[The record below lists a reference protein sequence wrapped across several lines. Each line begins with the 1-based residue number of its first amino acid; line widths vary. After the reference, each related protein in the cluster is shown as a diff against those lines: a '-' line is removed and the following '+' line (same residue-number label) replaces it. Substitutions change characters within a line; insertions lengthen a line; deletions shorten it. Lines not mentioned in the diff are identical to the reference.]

1 MTLIGNICSSLF
13 PNLSGDSKN
22 REGVRGI
29 DASIRFPL
37 LALIISAFVWLIV
50 ATVVGFIASI
60 KMHSPGFLADY
71 SFLTYGKVAPIFWNS
86 LVYGWLFNAG
96 LACAVFLLSRLGGN
110 NVGLGAFLTI
120 SITLWN
126 TGVTAGIIGIMWGE
140 QLPFQWLEFPAFA
153 APILFLA
160 FLGIGTWSL
169 LTFRAR
175 IHRSSYASQWWII
188 ASIFSFAWI
197 YTAAQV
203 MLVGTPAQGAIQTL
217 VNSWYVENV
226 FGLVIAPLTFA
237 TLYYLLPKTLGTAVV
252 GYKYSSWAFWS
263 WFLFASFSGIADLA
277 NGPIP
282 AWVSSLGVIATF
294 GLLIPTTTMSIQFL
308 SSLFSCFS
316 VIWDSATARYLFVG
330 CITFL
335 LVMYH
340 KIFGVLRG
348 SLDITQFSLYDSG
361 VTQLALFGF
370 AGMTFTGAIY
380 FILPRL
386 LNKELPSTS
395 LIDLQF
401 WSHLM
406 GLILVSIG
414 LISGGTQ
421 QGELMNGSTAEALVV
436 VKTMQSSFYLTT
448 IGMVFFIIGAVA
460 SGATYIGIMLSTR
473 IQEENET
480 SLVKEAPEL
489 EYNAS

>member
-1 MTLIGNICSSLF
+1 
-13 PNLSGDSKN
+13 
-22 REGVRGI
+22 
-29 DASIRFPL
+29 
-37 LALIISAFVWLIV
+37 
-50 ATVVGFIASI
+50 
-60 KMHSPGFLADY
+60 
-71 SFLTYGKVAPIFWNS
+71 
-86 LVYGWLFNAG
+86 
-96 LACAVFLLSRLGGN
+96 
-110 NVGLGAFLTI
+110 
-120 SITLWN
+120 
-126 TGVTAGIIGIMWGE
+126 
-140 QLPFQWLEFPAFA
+140 
-153 APILFLA
+153 
-160 FLGIGTWSL
+160 
-169 LTFRAR
+169 
-175 IHRSSYASQWWII
+175 
-188 ASIFSFAWI
+188 
-197 YTAAQV
+197 
-203 MLVGTPAQGAIQTL
+203 MLVGTPAKGAIQTL

-237 TLYYLLPKTLGTAVV
+237 TLYYLLPKTLGTVVV

-263 WFLFASFSGIADLA
+263 WFLFASFSGFVDLA

-282 AWVSSLGVIATF
+282 AWVSSLGIIATF
-294 GLLIPTTTMSIQFL
+294 GLLIPTTTMSIQFF
-308 SSLFSCFS
+308 SSLFSRFS
-316 VIWDSATARYLFVG
+316 VIWDSATARYLFAG

-335 LVMYH
+335 LVMYQ
-340 KIFGVLRG
+340 KIFGSLRG
-348 SLDITQFSLYDSG
+348 ALDTTQFSLYDSG

-401 WSHLM
+401 WSHLI

-460 SGATYIGIMLSTR
+460 SGATYIGIILSTR
-473 IQEENET
+473 IPKETET
-480 SLVKEAPEL
+480 SLIKEAPEL
-489 EYNAS
+489 EYSAS

>member
-37 LALIISAFVWLIV
+37 LTLIISASVWLII

-96 LACAVFLLSRLGGN
+96 LACAVFLLSRLGGK

-160 FLGIGTWSL
+160 FLGIGTWNL

-175 IHRSSYASQWWII
+175 IHRSSYASQWWIL

-203 MLVGTPAQGAIQTL
+203 MLVGTPAKGAIQTL

-237 TLYYLLPKTLGTAVV
+237 TLYYLLPKTLGTVVV

-263 WFLFASFSGIADLA
+263 WFLFASFSGFVDLA

-294 GLLIPTTTMSIQFL
+294 GLLIPTTTISIQFL
-308 SSLFSCFS
+308 SSLFSRFS
-316 VIWDSATARYLFVG
+316 VIWDSVTARYLFAG

-335 LVMYH
+335 LVMYQ
-340 KIFGVLRG
+340 KIFGSLRG
-348 SLDITQFSLYDSG
+348 AMDTTQFSLYDSG

-401 WSHLM
+401 WSHLI

-448 IGMVFFIIGAVA
+448 IGMLFFIIGAVA
-460 SGATYIGIMLSTR
+460 SGATYIGIILSTR
-473 IQEENET
+473 IPEETET
-480 SLVKEAPEL
+480 SLIKEAPEL
-489 EYNAS
+489 EYSAS

>member
-1 MTLIGNICSSLF
+1 MNLIGNICSSLF
-13 PNLSGDSKN
+13 PDLSGDSKN

-37 LALIISAFVWLIV
+37 LTLIKSAFVWLII
-50 ATVVGFIASI
+50 ATVFGLIASI
-60 KMHSPGFLADY
+60 KLHSPGFLADY
-71 SFLTYGKVAPIFWNS
+71 SILTYGKVDPIFWNTS
-86 LVYGWLFNAG
+86 VYGWLFNAG

-110 NVGLGAFLTI
+110 NAGLGVFLTI
-120 SITLWN
+120 SVSLWN
-126 TGVTAGIIGIMWGE
+126 TGVMAGIIGIMWGE
-140 QLPFQWLEFPAFA
+140 QLPFEWLEFPAFA

-160 FLGIGTWSL
+160 FLGIGTWGL
-169 LTFRAR
+169 LTFRSR
-175 IHRSSYASQWWII
+175 IHRSSYASQWWIL
-188 ASIFSFAWI
+188 ASIFSFSWI
-197 YTAAQV
+197 YMAAQL
-203 MLVGTPAQGAIQTL
+203 MLVCVPVQGAIQTL
-217 VNSWYVENV
+217 VNSWYVENL
-226 FGLVIAPLTFA
+226 FGLFIAPLAFA

-252 GYKYSSWAFWS
+252 GYKYSGWAFWS

-308 SSLFSCFS
+308 SSLFSRFS

-340 KIFGVLRG
+340 KIFGALRG
-348 SLDITQFSLYDSG
+348 SLDTTQFSLYDSG

-386 LNKELPSTS
+386 LNKEFPSTA

-414 LISGGTQ
+414 MISGGIQ

-436 VKTMQSSFYLTT
+436 VNTMQSSFYLTT
-448 IGMVFFIIGAVA
+448 IGMVFFLIGAVA
-460 SGATYIGIMLSTR
+460 SVATYIGLMLSNRTP
-473 IQEENET
+473 EETET
-480 SLVKEAPEL
+480 SLIKEAPEL
-489 EYNAS
+489 EYSAS

>member
-1 MTLIGNICSSLF
+1 MNLIGNICSSLF
-13 PNLSGDSKN
+13 PDLSGDSKN

-37 LALIISAFVWLIV
+37 LTLIKSAFVWLII
-50 ATVVGFIASI
+50 ATVFGLIASI
-60 KMHSPGFLADY
+60 KLHSPGFLADY
-71 SFLTYGKVAPIFWNS
+71 SILTYGKVDPIFWNTS
-86 LVYGWLFNAG
+86 VYGWLFNAG

-110 NVGLGAFLTI
+110 NAGLGVFLTI
-120 SITLWN
+120 SVSLWN
-126 TGVTAGIIGIMWGE
+126 TGVMAGIIGIMWGE
-140 QLPFQWLEFPAFA
+140 QLPFEWLEFPAFA

-160 FLGIGTWSL
+160 FLGIGTWGL
-169 LTFRAR
+169 LTFRSR
-175 IHRSSYASQWWII
+175 IHRSSYASQWWIL
-188 ASIFSFAWI
+188 ASIFSFSWI
-197 YTAAQV
+197 YTAAQL
-203 MLVGTPAQGAIQTL
+203 MLVCVPVQGAIQTL
-217 VNSWYVENV
+217 VNSWYVENL
-226 FGLVIAPLTFA
+226 FGLFIAPLAFA

-252 GYKYSSWAFWS
+252 GYKYSGWAFWS

-308 SSLFSCFS
+308 SSLFSRFS

-330 CITFL
+330 CTTFL

-340 KIFGVLRG
+340 KIFGALRG
-348 SLDITQFSLYDSG
+348 SLDTTQFSLYDSG

-386 LNKELPSTS
+386 LNKEFPSTA

-414 LISGGTQ
+414 MISGGIQ

-436 VKTMQSSFYLTT
+436 VNTMQSSFYLTT
-448 IGMVFFIIGAVA
+448 IGMVFFLIGAVA
-460 SGATYIGIMLSTR
+460 SVATYIGLMLSNRTP
-473 IQEENET
+473 EETET
-480 SLVKEAPEL
+480 SLIKEAPEL
-489 EYNAS
+489 EYSAS

>member
-22 REGVRGI
+22 REGVRRI

-37 LALIISAFVWLIV
+37 LTLIISASVWLII

-96 LACAVFLLSRLGGN
+96 LACAVFLLSRLGGK

-160 FLGIGTWSL
+160 FLGIGTWNL

-175 IHRSSYASQWWII
+175 IHRSSYASQWWIL

-203 MLVGTPAQGAIQTL
+203 MLVGTPAKGAIQTL

-237 TLYYLLPKTLGTAVV
+237 TLYYLLPKTLGTVVV

-263 WFLFASFSGIADLA
+263 WFLFASFSGFVDLA

-282 AWVSSLGVIATF
+282 AWVSSLGIIATF
-294 GLLIPTTTMSIQFL
+294 GLLIPTTTMSIQFF
-308 SSLFSCFS
+308 SSLFSRFS
-316 VIWDSATARYLFVG
+316 VIWDSATARYLFAG

-335 LVMYH
+335 LVMYQ
-340 KIFGVLRG
+340 KIFGSLRG
-348 SLDITQFSLYDSG
+348 ALDTTQFSLYDSG

-401 WSHLM
+401 WSHLI

-460 SGATYIGIMLSTR
+460 SGATYIGIILSTR
-473 IQEENET
+473 IPEETET
-480 SLVKEAPEL
+480 SLIKEAPEL
-489 EYNAS
+489 EYSAS

>member
-37 LALIISAFVWLIV
+37 LTLIISASVWLII

-96 LACAVFLLSRLGGN
+96 LACAVFLLSRLGGK
-110 NVGLGAFLTI
+110 NVGLGALLTI

-160 FLGIGTWSL
+160 FLGIGTWNL

-175 IHRSSYASQWWII
+175 IHRSSYASQWWIL

-203 MLVGTPAQGAIQTL
+203 MLVGTPAKGAIQTL

-237 TLYYLLPKTLGTAVV
+237 TLYYLLPKTLGTVVV

-263 WFLFASFSGIADLA
+263 WFLFASFSGFVDLA

-282 AWVSSLGVIATF
+282 AWVSSLGIIATF
-294 GLLIPTTTMSIQFL
+294 GLLIPTTTMSIQFF
-308 SSLFSCFS
+308 SSLFSRFS
-316 VIWDSATARYLFVG
+316 VIWDSATARYLFAG

-335 LVMYH
+335 LVMYQ
-340 KIFGVLRG
+340 KIFGSLRG
-348 SLDITQFSLYDSG
+348 ALDTTQFSLYDSG

-401 WSHLM
+401 WSHLI

-460 SGATYIGIMLSTR
+460 SGATYIGIILSTR
-473 IQEENET
+473 IPKETET
-480 SLVKEAPEL
+480 SLIKEAPEL
-489 EYNAS
+489 EYSAS

>member
-1 MTLIGNICSSLF
+1 MNLIGNICSSLF
-13 PNLSGDSKN
+13 PDLSGDSKN

-37 LALIISAFVWLIV
+37 LTLIKSAFVWLII
-50 ATVVGFIASI
+50 ATVFGLIASI
-60 KMHSPGFLADY
+60 KLHSPGFLADY
-71 SFLTYGKVAPIFWNS
+71 SILTYGKVDPIFWNTS
-86 LVYGWLFNAG
+86 VYGWLFNAG

-110 NVGLGAFLTI
+110 NAGLGVFLTI
-120 SITLWN
+120 SVSLWN
-126 TGVTAGIIGIMWGE
+126 TGVMAGIIGIMWGE
-140 QLPFQWLEFPAFA
+140 QLPFEWLEFPAFA

-160 FLGIGTWSL
+160 FLGIGTWGL
-169 LTFRAR
+169 LTFRSR
-175 IHRSSYASQWWII
+175 IHRSSYASQWWIL
-188 ASIFSFAWI
+188 ASIFSFSWI
-197 YTAAQV
+197 YTAAQL
-203 MLVGTPAQGAIQTL
+203 MLVCVPVQGAIQTL
-217 VNSWYVENV
+217 VNSWYVENL
-226 FGLVIAPLTFA
+226 FGLFIAPLAFA

-252 GYKYSSWAFWS
+252 GYKYSGWAFWS

-282 AWVSSLGVIATF
+282 AWVSSLGVIASF

-308 SSLFSCFS
+308 SSLFSRFS

-340 KIFGVLRG
+340 KIFGALRG
-348 SLDITQFSLYDSG
+348 SLDTTQFSLYDSG

-386 LNKELPSTS
+386 LNKEFPSTA

-414 LISGGTQ
+414 MISGGIQ

-436 VKTMQSSFYLTT
+436 VNTMQSSFYLTT
-448 IGMVFFIIGAVA
+448 IGMVFFLIGAVA
-460 SGATYIGIMLSTR
+460 SVATYIGLMLSNRTP
-473 IQEENET
+473 EETET
-480 SLVKEAPEL
+480 SLIKEAPEL
-489 EYNAS
+489 EYSAS